1 MGNIGLSGSF
11 VVGGIV
17 LLTLIYIHFRFD
29 DINQAQVINEF
40 TESSMTS
47 LADVLD
53 YDFNKVGYR
62 VSSNPKICSIN
73 DSSIVYLSDLDNN
86 GSVDSVK
93 YFTQRSNSMK
103 YLVRRTT
110 ISNVKESK
118 VAINSFIV
126 QGYDSLNNLTVTTSI
141 IKSLDVQVVIDN
153 NAFRSDSTK
162 NYGSYY
168 RRKYFVRNK

>member
-1 MGNIGLSGSF
+1 
-11 VVGGIV
+11 
-17 LLTLIYIHFRFD
+17 
-29 DINQAQVINEF
+29 
-40 TESSMTS
+40 
-47 LADVLD
+47 
-53 YDFNKVGYR
+53 
-62 VSSNPKICSIN
+62 
-73 DSSIVYLSDLDNN
+73 
-86 GSVDSVK
+86 
-93 YFTQRSNSMK
+93 RSNSMK